1 MRLWTTM
8 PARVYKETIEKT
20 GIYQCDPDKS
30 EVLTWDDSG
39 RQFANAYDWMS
50 RYMTEKIGPP
60 PEGIKYP
67 VWAWYRLRTRQARPD
82 LRWVEF
88 RGAANEMVLI
98 ELEKEDSQVV
108 LSDEEIWTVA
118 QLNDTAWCRNDEELD
133 CTIIRIW
140 KERKNSRK
148 SPGTGYL
155 RSIRLL
161 MCRQLSGNLEKKRS
175 KRSGSTTNKPSVWAA
190 FFRQERSISCY
201 QSVLSLRHISLIPFS
216 E

>member
-88 RGAANEMVLI
+88 RGAANEMVLMNWRKKI
-98 ELEKEDSQVV
+98 PRSFSLTKKSGRSHSLTIRHGVEMTKN
-108 LSDEEIWTVA
+108 WTG
-118 QLNDTAWCRNDEELD
+118 
-133 CTIIRIW
+133 TIIRIW

-148 SPGTGYL
+148 SPGTGYS

-161 MCRQLSGNLEKKRS
+161 MCRQLSGSLEKKRS
-175 KRSGSTTNKPSVWAA
+175 KKSGSTTNKPSVWAA

>member
-30 EVLTWDDSG
+30 DVLTWDDSG

-50 RYMTEKIGPP
+50 GYMTEKIGPP

-88 RGAANEMVLI
+88 RGAAKEMVLI

-133 CTIIRIW
+133 WYYNPDMEGKEKFKKESWYRVFEIDQAPHVQATFWELRKEEVKKIW
-140 KERKNSRK
+140 K
-148 SPGTGYL
+148 Y
-155 RSIRLL
+155 
-161 MCRQLSGNLEKKRS
+161 
-175 KRSGSTTNKPSVWAA
+175 NK
-190 FFRQERSISCY
+190 
-201 QSVLSLRHISLIPFS
+201 
-216 E
+216 

>member
-8 PARVYKETIEKT
+8 PAGVYKETIEKT

-88 RGAANEMVLI
+88 RGAAKEMVLI

-133 CTIIRIW
+133 WYYNPDMEGKEKFKKESWYRVFEINQAPHVQATFWELRKEEIKKIW
-140 KERKNSRK
+140 K
-148 SPGTGYL
+148 Y
-155 RSIRLL
+155 
-161 MCRQLSGNLEKKRS
+161 
-175 KRSGSTTNKPSVWAA
+175 NK
-190 FFRQERSISCY
+190 
-201 QSVLSLRHISLIPFS
+201 
-216 E
+216 

>member
-20 GIYQCDPDKS
+20 GIYHCDPDKS

-50 RYMTEKIGPP
+50 RYMTEKIGSP

-88 RGAANEMVLI
+88 RGAAKEMVLI
-98 ELEKEDSQVV
+98 ELEKENSQVV

-133 CTIIRIW
+133 W
-140 KERKNSRK
+140 YYNPDMEGKEKF
-148 SPGTGYL
+148 
-155 RSIRLL
+155 
-161 MCRQLSGNLEKKRS
+161 KKES
-175 KRSGSTTNKPSVWAA
+175 
-190 FFRQERSISCY
+190 
-201 QSVLSLRHISLIPFS
+201 
-216 E
+216 

>member
-20 GIYQCDPDKS
+20 GIYQCDPDKC
-30 EVLTWDDSG
+30 EVLNWDGSD

-50 RYMTEKIGPP
+50 GYMTEKIGPP

-88 RGAANEMVLI
+88 RGAAKEMVLI

-133 CTIIRIW
+133 WYYNPDMEGKEKFKKESWYRVLEIDQAPHVQATFWELRKEEIKKIW
-140 KERKNSRK
+140 KYNKKAVRLGGFFSAGEKYLLLSICLK
-148 SPGTGYL
+148 S
-155 RSIRLL
+155 
-161 MCRQLSGNLEKKRS
+161 
-175 KRSGSTTNKPSVWAA
+175 AA
-190 FFRQERSISCY
+190 
-201 QSVLSLRHISLIPFS
+201 HILDPVF
-216 E
+216 